1 MSRLPGSSN
10 EDQILFLVRWLND
23 HIQDSQNIQ
32 KPVLFAEFG
41 VATKNIST
49 DSTLRDQ
56 FFNLVYSAI
65 YSSASDSGA
74 AVGGLFWQL
83 LAEGMDSF
91 RDGYEVPLDESCSTA
106 TLIAQESEKL
116 NRIRMKIFPRVK
128 NSKKWNKARDVRIP
142 RWQGGGAN

>member
-49 DSTLRDQ
+49 EDSTLRDQ

-74 AVGGLFWQL
+74 AVGFDIVLVVLFVHGFGYFGYFLHCFGYSSCSWFGLF
-83 LAEGMDSF
+83 F
-91 RDGYEVPLDESCSTA
+91 IV
-106 TLIAQESEKL
+106 
-116 NRIRMKIFPRVK
+116 
-128 NSKKWNKARDVRIP
+128 
-142 RWQGGGAN
+142 